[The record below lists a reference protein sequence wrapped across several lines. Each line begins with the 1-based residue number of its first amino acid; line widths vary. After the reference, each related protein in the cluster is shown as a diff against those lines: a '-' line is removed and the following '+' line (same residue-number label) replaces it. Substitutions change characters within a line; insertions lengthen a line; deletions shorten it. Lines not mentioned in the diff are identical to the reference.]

1 MTSAILT
8 KLAETY
14 PEVLTEPQKILGPNH
29 SKVLEFWRHID
40 GLSKQDKEKMND
52 RYRALD
58 EEVRDSAVDAAID
71 AAKEVVGLKF
81 KCEAWWAALS
91 VTGKGVFS
99 YATDEI
105 IGNVENKVLYD
116 LIMSHKQP

>member
-14 PEVLTEPQKILGPNH
+14 PEVLTAPQTILGPNH

-40 GLSKQDKEKMND
+40 GLSDQEKEAISD
-52 RYRALD
+52 RYLALD
-58 EEVRDSAVDAAID
+58 EDVRDCAFFAACDAAE
-71 AAKEVVGLKF
+71 EVVGLDF
-81 KCEAWWAALS
+81 RYAAWLAAWN
-91 VTGKGVFS
+91 VTGRGVFS
-99 YATDEI
+99 FATYELV
-105 IGNVENKVLYD
+105 GNVENKVAYD